1 MTESAPRQAAAIAGA
16 TAAAVSLGVAELASG
31 ASRTIP
37 SLVVSVGDLVIDYA
51 PFGIV
56 EGAISIFGTNDKKAL
71 IVGTVVLAVLL
82 GSALGR
88 ASIARPRAA
97 RAGFGA
103 FGLLGAVA
111 AWRQHDAST
120 LLPALASLIAV
131 AAGVATLGVLLWV
144 HRRATEPGA
153 ATTQAVDRRAFLG
166 LAGAGVVVGSAAALA
181 GARWRRRFRVE
192 GARQAVR
199 LPSPVRADADV
210 APAAITGVEDLTP
223 LVTPNDR
230 FYRIDT
236 AILVPQVEPDSWTL
250 EVGGRVDRPFEL
262 TYAELLDLPMVE
274 EYVTLACVSNEVG
287 GKLVGTAKWLGV
299 PLAEILDRAGL
310 RRDAQ
315 QVVGRSVD
323 GFTVGFPIEAVA
335 DGRTALVAVGMNGE
349 PLPVVHGFPAR
360 LVVAGLYGY
369 VSATK
374 WLSEIELTAWD
385 DFDAYWIPRGW
396 AKQAPVKTQSRIDVP
411 RGGRTLAPG
420 LVTIAG
426 VAWAPHRGITR
437 VEVSINGDDWQHA
450 ELSGETPADVWR
462 QWRFAWDATAG
473 DHTIAVRATDADG
486 RAQTAERSP
495 PPPDGAT
502 GHHTIRVRVGAAL
515 AASRPRD

>member
-1 MTESAPRQAAAIAGA
+1 MTESAPRHAAAIAGA

-103 FGLLGAVA
+103 FGLLGAIA

-120 LLPALASLIAV
+120 LLPALAAGVAV

-210 APAAITGVEDLTP
+210 AAAAITGVEDLTP

-396 AKQAPVKTQSRIDVP
+396 AKEAPVKTQSRIDVP

-502 GHHTIRVRVGAAL
+502 GHHTIRVRVDAAL